1 MTTTTVDLTSVKTKN
16 QRGNLLKERLAEV
29 LKLMGFTVEIEKP
42 YTIHCNL
49 NPIKIDLVINEI
61 LGIET
66 KLYMD
71 VCMAYKYVG
80 PMPEIQ
86 KENSNAPFKW
96 AALCGQDAQGFA
108 FLRHRGIP
116 CLALDDTIRTSNDV
130 KQQFIINHNQL
141 EVFVSNALQ

>member
-1 MTTTTVDLTSVKTKN
+1 MTTTTVDLTPAKTNN
-16 QRGNLLKERLAEV
+16 QRGSFLKERFAEV
-29 LKLMGFTVEIEKP
+29 LELMGFTVEIEKP
-42 YTIHCNL
+42 YIIHCNS
-49 NPIKIDLVINEI
+49 NPIKIDLVINKI

-80 PMPEIQ
+80 PMSEIQ
-86 KENSNAPFKW
+86 MENSNAPLKW
-96 AALCGQDAQGFA
+96 AALCGQDANGFA

-116 CLALDDTIRTSNDV
+116 CLALDDTIRNSNDV